1 MYELNPVYVFD
12 SIESDNLD
20 EQREWSDR
28 TFGPG
33 RRTEGVLKHI
43 EKEVEEV
50 RRTNGEDLSEWI
62 DLIILAVD
70 GATRAGFSGE
80 QVIHAYHQ
88 KMRENRDR
96 RWPDWRDFSEDEPI
110 EHIRAEA

>member
-1 MYELNPVYVFD
+1 MTDEMFTR
-12 SIESDNLD
+12 IEGADLD

-33 RRTEGVLKHI
+33 QRVGGVVAHLRK
-43 EKEVEEV
+43 ELAEVEAKPD
-50 RRTNGEDLSEWI
+50 DLSEWI

-70 GATRAGFSGE
+70 GATRQGYSGE
-80 QVIHAYHQ
+80 DVTLAYHR

-96 RWPDWRDFSEDEPI
+96 AWPDWRDFSEDEPI
-110 EHIRAEA
+110 EHVRQEA

>member
-1 MYELNPVYVFD
+1 MTYELNPGYPFD
-12 SIESDNLD
+12 TIEADDLD

-80 QVIHAYHQ
+80 QVTLAYHQ

-96 RWPDWRDFSEDEPI
+96 RWPDWRNFSEDEPI
-110 EHIRAEA
+110 EHIR